1 MIRRPPRSTR
11 TATLFPYT
19 TLFRSTTEQLRER
32 QIKSPYDLTFNAPGL
47 NVRSGGG
54 RSESPDYFLRG
65 QGNTFI
71 RNPSVVTYFNDV
83 PLGSIRQNINAAIQN
98 LQIYDLASVQV
109 LKGPQGTLFGKSST
123 GGAVLFT
130 PIKPSNEFGG
140 YIDTQIGNYDM
151 LELQGALNVPIDRK
165 STRLNY

>member
-54 RSESPDYFLRG
+54 TRESPDYFLRG
-65 QGNTFI
+65 QGNTFSG
-71 RNPSVVTYFNDV
+71 NPSVVTYFNDV
-83 PLGSIRQNINAAIQN
+83 PLGSIRQKINAAIQN
-98 LQIYDLASVQV
+98 LQIYDLASVQG
-109 LKGPQGTLFGKSST
+109 LTGPKGTLFVNSSHE
-123 GGAVLFT
+123 GAVLVSPLKT
-130 PIKPSNEFGG
+130 EGDEVG
-140 YIDTQIGNYDM
+140 
-151 LELQGALNVPIDRK
+151 
-165 STRLNY
+165 

>member
-1 MIRRPPRSTR
+1 MYCLLCFLRIRRPPRSTR
-11 TATLFPYT
+11 TDTLFPYT
-19 TLFRSTTEQLRER
+19 TLFRS
-32 QIKSPYDLTFNAPGL
+32 
-47 NVRSGGG
+47 
-54 RSESPDYFLRG
+54 
-65 QGNTFI
+65 
-71 RNPSVVTYFNDV
+71 
-83 PLGSIRQNINAAIQN
+83 LGSIRQNINAAIQN

-151 LELQGALNVPIDRK
+151 LELQGALNVPIIKDVLAVRFAGDVVRRDGFTK
-165 STRLNY
+165 S